1 MGGGGGGG
9 GVGGGGGGG
18 GGGGNKEYYGRCAN
32 GVKTIFYILNFVLG
46 SEAWGNKTNEM
57 YYSLLSL
64 KIISF
69 VLFPQASQLSMNFN
83 TSELVYCV
91 FTAIQTIT

>member
-1 MGGGGGGG
+1 MQILGGK
-9 GVGGGGGGG
+9 
-18 GGGGNKEYYGRCAN
+18 KEYYGRCADD
-32 GVKTIFYILNFVLG
+32 VKTIFYILKFILG

-69 VLFPQASQLSMNFN
+69 VLFLQASQPSINFN
-83 TSELVYCV
+83 ISELVYCI